1 MAIYADQVPG
11 VKEMLEL
18 RANGVPVGWESQ
30 PGVFTN
36 YGEAGPEAREVI
48 MDGLAQIIEVWA
60 VGEVKS
66 KKDNPD
72 THPFG
77 MEPKFALSKYLQQEG
92 WVQWHTAV
100 QRVSKE
106 ECAAQGIKYKKHR
119 YAVHVWLS
127 PTGAPILAKVKLQ
140 GKVPLDS

>member
-1 MAIYADQVPG
+1 MAIHADQVPG
-11 VKEMLEL
+11 VLEMLEL
-18 RANGVPVGWESQ
+18 RAHKVPVGWESV
-30 PGVFTN
+30 PGSFTN
-36 YGEAGPEAREVI
+36 YGEAGPEAKAVI
-48 MDGLAQIIEVWA
+48 LQGIAQIIEVWA
-60 VGEVKS
+60 TGTVES
-66 KKDNPD
+66 KADNKN

-77 MEPKFALSKYLQQEG
+77 MEPKFELSKFLQQEG
-92 WVQWHTAV
+92 WQQWHTSV

-127 PTGAPILAKVKLQ
+127 PTGAPVLAKVKLQ